1 MRFLSVSL
9 LSTVFASVV
18 LAQTGEQSIENPS
31 PDLPGEE
38 EAADVPQ
45 PTTFNGVQVPP
56 LPDIDGE
63 LFNQTVAEG
72 YWFVKHHSPYC
83 PHCIH
88 IAPTWQTLYE
98 FYYTSK
104 PVKSGAEDTA
114 STSLNTFSAYY
125 NYHFGSLDC
134 IAFGTA
140 CTDHGVTSFPT
151 FILYKDGEE
160 AKRFVGPKD
169 MEKLGAFIEGN
180 LESIRPGSRP
190 IGGPKYPE
198 ERATQSPDYQPEAAA
213 SKETEKTTEKSTE
226 KASDKSSEKASE
238 KSTEKESDKASEKS
252 SEKSTEKSSGGSTQK
267 SETGAEKVTDK
278 VADAAAPVKDAV
290 KDTAENVKDSV
301 KDAVK
306 ETKPEVAKITTKPI
320 LKATPIENK
329 PSKPTQT
336 ANPLGTSVSLTA
348 ESFQNLVTM
357 SQDPWFIKF
366 YAPWCHHC
374 QAMAPNWAQLAK
386 EMKGK
391 LNIGEVNCEAES
403 RLCKDVHVRGYPT
416 IHFFRGGERVEYEG
430 LRGLGDF
437 VTFANKAVD
446 IGDGVKDID
455 AAEFT
460 ELEEKEDVIFV
471 YFYDHATTSE
481 DFAALERLTLSL
493 IGHAKLVK
501 TNSAALA
508 DRYKITTWPR
518 LLVSR
523 DGRPTYYTALAP
535 QDMRDF
541 RKVLHWMQ
549 SVWLPVVPEL
559 TASNSREIMDG
570 KIVVLAI
577 LSRDREHDFE
587 MAKKELKQ
595 AALEWMDKQIINF
608 QRERQELRDA
618 KQLRLEEAE
627 DRNDQRALRAAKSI
641 RINMDKADQKEVGFA
656 WVDGV
661 FWERWIRS
669 TYGIEVKSDG
679 EKVIINDEDNR
690 RYWDTTITG
699 NYIIPSRTSILE
711 TIPKVVVNPPVIK
724 PKSTVGSF
732 EKAFF
737 NVRGA
742 ISGHPFLSFGVALGM
757 ILGATMYGRGKIGAR
772 RGGFFRVDDGGKDGL
787 LGGVNGGGKVD

>member
-1 MRFLSVSL
+1 MLSR
-9 LSTVFASVV
+9 
-18 LAQTGEQSIENPS
+18 
-31 PDLPGEE
+31 
-38 EAADVPQ
+38 
-45 PTTFNGVQVPP
+45 
-56 LPDIDGE
+56 
-63 LFNQTVAEG
+63 
-72 YWFVKHHSPYC
+72 PYC

-104 PVKSGAEDTA
+104 PIKSGAEDTT
-114 STSLNTFSAYY
+114 STSMNTFSAYY

-134 IAFGTA
+134 IAYGTA
-140 CTDHGVTSFPT
+140 CTDHGVSSFPT

-160 AKRFVGPKD
+160 FKRFVGPKD
-169 MEKLGAFIEGN
+169 MEKLGAFIEEN
-180 LESIRPGSRP
+180 LETIRPGSRP

-198 ERATQSPDYQPEAAA
+198 ERATQSPDYQPAEAA

-226 KASDKSSEKASE
+226 KASDKSSEG
-238 KSTEKESDKASEKS
+238 S
-252 SEKSTEKSSGGSTQK
+252 SEKSTEEKSSETTAQK
-267 SETGAEKVTDK
+267 SETVGDK
-278 VADAAAPVKDAV
+278 AADIIVPVKDAIKDTVNDV
-290 KDTAENVKDSV
+290 KDTV

-306 ETKPEVAKITTKPI
+306 ETKPGDAKITTKPA
-320 LKATPIENK
+320 LKATPIEK
-329 PSKPTQT
+329 RPSKPTQT
-336 ANPLGTSVSLTA
+336 ANLLGTSVSLTA

-391 LNIGEVNCEAES
+391 LNVGEVNCEAEA

-455 AAEFT
+455 AAGFK

-508 DRYKITTWPR
+508 DRFKITTWPR

-541 RKVLHWMQ
+541 RQVLHWMQ

-577 LSRDREHDFE
+577 LSRDREADFA

-641 RINMDKADQKEVGFA
+641 RINMDKSDQKEVGFA

-679 EKVIINDEDNR
+679 EKVIINDEDVC
-690 RYWDTTITG
+690 I
-699 NYIIPSRTSILE
+699 SRHCLGDHFILHFNILTSRIESSLLGYNNHRKLHHS
-711 TIPKVVVNPPVIK
+711 ISYLNSRDY
-724 PKSTVGSF
+724 PKSRIES
-732 EKAFF
+732 
-737 NVRGA
+737 
-742 ISGHPFLSFGVALGM
+742 SC
-757 ILGATMYGRGKIGAR
+757 Y
-772 RGGFFRVDDGGKDGL
+772 
-787 LGGVNGGGKVD
+787 

>member
-1 MRFLSVSL
+1 MRLLPISL
-9 LSTVFASVV
+9 LSTVFASVI
-18 LAQTGEQSIENPS
+18 LAQSGEQTLEKSS
-31 PDLPGEE
+31 PELPGEVSTD
-38 EAADVPQ
+38 EASDVPES
-45 PTTFNGVQVPP
+45 TIFNGVEVPP
-56 LPDIDGE
+56 LPDINGE
-63 LFNQTVAEG
+63 SFNKTIADG

-83 PHCIH
+83 GHCIH

-104 PVKSGAEDTA
+104 PVKTA
-114 STSLNTFSAYY
+114 TDDSLSTSLNTFSAYY

-134 IAFGTA
+134 IAFGNA

-151 FILYKDGEE
+151 FILYKDGVES
-160 AKRFVGPKD
+160 KRFIGPKD
-169 MEKLGAFIEGN
+169 MEKLGAFIEEN
-180 LESIRPGSRP
+180 LDSIRPGSRP
-190 IGGPKYPE
+190 IGGPAYPE
-198 ERATQSPDYQPEAAA
+198 ERAKQSPDYKPVAVTSQ
-213 SKETEKTTEKSTE
+213 ETEKTTEKLL
-226 KASDKSSEKASE
+226 
-238 KSTEKESDKASEKS
+238 EKS
-252 SEKSTEKSSGGSTQK
+252 SEKSTEEATEGSAQK
-267 SETGAEKVTDK
+267 PEKAAEKLADIVVPVK
-278 VADAAAPVKDAV
+278 DAAKDAV
-290 KDTAENVKDSV
+290 KDTIKDVKNTV

-306 ETKPEVAKITTKPI
+306 ETKPDVAKITTKPA
-320 LKATPIENK
+320 LKATPIEKK

-391 LNIGEVNCEAES
+391 LNVGEVDCEAEA

-455 AAEFT
+455 ASEFK

-501 TNSAALA
+501 TNSAGLA
-508 DRYKITTWPR
+508 DRFKVTTWPR
-518 LLVSR
+518 LMVSR

-535 QDMRDF
+535 QDMREF
-541 RKVLHWMQ
+541 RLVLHWMQ

-577 LSRDREHDFE
+577 LSRDREADFA

-641 RINMDKADQKEVGFA
+641 RINMDKSDQKEVGFA

-711 TIPKVVVNPPVIK
+711 TIPKVVSNPPVIK
-724 PKSTVGSF
+724 PKSTIGSF
-732 EKAFF
+732 EKLFF
-737 NVRGA
+737 NIRGA
-742 ISGHPFLSFGVALGM
+742 ISGHPFLSFGVALGLM
-757 ILGATMYGRGKIGAR
+757 LGATMYARGKIGGR
-772 RGGFFRVDDGGKDGL
+772 KGGYFRVEEGSGSGNAKDGL
-787 LGGVNGGGKVD
+787 LGGVNAGGKVD

>member
-1 MRFLSVSL
+1 M
-9 LSTVFASVV
+9 
-18 LAQTGEQSIENPS
+18 Q
-31 PDLPGEE
+31 
-38 EAADVPQ
+38 
-45 PTTFNGVQVPP
+45 
-56 LPDIDGE
+56 
-63 LFNQTVAEG
+63 
-72 YWFVKHHSPYC
+72 
-83 PHCIH
+83 
-88 IAPTWQTLYE
+88 
-98 FYYTSK
+98 
-104 PVKSGAEDTA
+104 
-114 STSLNTFSAYY
+114 
-125 NYHFGSLDC
+125 
-134 IAFGTA
+134 
-140 CTDHGVTSFPT
+140 
-151 FILYKDGEE
+151 
-160 AKRFVGPKD
+160 
-169 MEKLGAFIEGN
+169 KLGAFIEEN

-190 IGGPKYPE
+190 VGGPAYPE
-198 ERATQSPDYQPEAAA
+198 ERATQSPDYKPAA
-213 SKETEKTTEKSTE
+213 KESEKSTEKSTE
-226 KASDKSSEKASE
+226 KPAEKPAEKTAEKSEKSSDKSTEKPSEKAPEKPSEKAPEKASE
-238 KSTEKESDKASEKS
+238 KSTEKAPE
-252 SEKSTEKSSGGSTQK
+252 GSAQK
-267 SETGAEKVTDK
+267 PET
-278 VADAAAPVKDAV
+278 AANIVVPAKDA
-290 KDTAENVKDSV
+290 N
-301 KDAVK
+301 KDASKGAGKDAKEAGK
-306 ETKPEVAKITTKPI
+306 ETKPDAAKITTKPT
-320 LKATPIENK
+320 LKATPIEKK

-391 LNIGEVNCEAES
+391 LNVGEVNCEAEA

-455 AAEFT
+455 AAGFK

-508 DRYKITTWPR
+508 DRFKITTWPR

-541 RKVLHWMQ
+541 RQVLHWMQ

-577 LSRDREHDFE
+577 LSRDRAADFV

-641 RINMDKADQKEVGFA
+641 RINMDKSDQKEVGFA

-669 TYGIEVKSDG
+669 TYGIEVKTDG
-679 EKVIINDEDNR
+679 EKVIINDEDVSISPLLPFFHPSYVIHLFMFPTLNLYR
-690 RYWDTTITG
+690 IVATGIQQLQETTSFHPVPQSSR
-699 NYIIPSRTSILE
+699 PSLKLCQTRQSSNQRAPSAPWKKCSSTSE
-711 TIPKVVVNPPVIK
+711 EPSQVIH
-724 PKSTVGSF
+724 SSASASHWVSSLASQCMAGERSD
-732 EKAFF
+732 
-737 NVRGA
+737 RGE
-742 ISGHPFLSFGVALGM
+742 
-757 ILGATMYGRGKIGAR
+757 
-772 RGGFFRVDDGGKDGL
+772 VDSSE
-787 LGGVNGGGKVD
+787 

>member
-1 MRFLSVSL
+1 MRLLSISL
-9 LSTVFASVV
+9 LSTVFASFV
-18 LAQTGEQSIENPS
+18 LAQSEEQKLENSS
-31 PDLPGEE
+31 PELPGELSAD
-38 EAADVPQ
+38 EASDVPQ
-45 PTTFNGVQVPP
+45 PTIFNGVEVPP
-56 LPDIDGE
+56 LPEIDGE
-63 LFNQTVAEG
+63 SFNKTIADG

-104 PVKSGAEDTA
+104 PVKSGTDDTT
-114 STSLNTFSAYY
+114 STSMNSFTAYY

-140 CTDHGVTSFPT
+140 CSDHGVTSFPT

-160 AKRFVGPKD
+160 SKRFVGPKD
-169 MEKLGAFIEGN
+169 MEKLGAFIEEN

-190 IGGPKYPE
+190 IGGPKFPQ
-198 ERATQSPDYQPEAAA
+198 ERDTQSPDYKPAAA
-213 SKETEKTTEKSTE
+213 TSKEAEKTTEKSTE
-226 KASDKSSEKASE
+226 KESDKSSEKSL
-238 KSTEKESDKASEKS
+238 
-252 SEKSTEKSSGGSTQK
+252 EKSTEKSSEGSAQK
-267 SETGAEKVTDK
+267 PEKAAEKVAEKATEK
-278 VADAAAPVKDAV
+278 AADIVVPAKDAVKDAV
-290 KDTAENVKDSV
+290 KDVKDSV

-306 ETKPEVAKITTKPI
+306 DTKADTAKITTKPA
-320 LKATPIENK
+320 LKATPIEKK

-366 YAPWCHHC
+366 YAPWCRHC

-391 LNIGEVNCEAES
+391 LNVGEVNCEAEA

-455 AAEFT
+455 AAEFK

-508 DRYKITTWPR
+508 DRFKITTWPR

-541 RKVLHWMQ
+541 RQVLHWMQ

-577 LSRDREHDFE
+577 LSREREGDFA

-641 RINMDKADQKEVGFA
+641 RINMDKSDQKEVGFA

-669 TYGIEVKSDG
+669 TYGIDVKTDG

-711 TIPKVVVNPPVIK
+711 TIPKVVSNPPVVK

-732 EKAFF
+732 EKMFF

-757 ILGATMYGRGKIGAR
+757 ILGATMYGRGKIGAK
-772 RGGFFRVDDGGKDGL
+772 RGGFFRVDDGKDGL